1 MALNCHSVRPA
12 ENPSITVQ
20 LGASVKWN
28 ETEKKNRGAQK
39 LWEIRKKTKSVVHL
53 EASEQ
58 TLAQHPA

>member
-28 ETEKKNRGAQK
+28 ETEKKTGERKNCGK
-39 LWEIRKKTKSVVHL
+39 LGRKPS
-53 EASEQ
+53 Q
-58 TLAQHPA
+58 